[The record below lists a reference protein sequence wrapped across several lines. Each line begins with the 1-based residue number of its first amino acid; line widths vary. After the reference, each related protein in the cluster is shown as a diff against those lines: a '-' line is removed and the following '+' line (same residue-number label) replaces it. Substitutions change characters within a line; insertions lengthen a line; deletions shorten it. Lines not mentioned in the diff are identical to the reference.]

1 MHKFFLIL
9 IIIVFFGCGKD
20 KENKLIIKEQNLE
33 TQMVRAYKEG
43 LDFLDKDDGLSAAKK
58 FNEAELLFPQSEW
71 APKSALMAAYSYYA
85 YDYYG
90 DSIYEL
96 EQFIK
101 KYPKDERISYANFL
115 LAMCYYQS
123 IVDEKKDL
131 EPLLKAR
138 DKFIYVFENYP
149 NTDFAMD
156 AKFKLDLI
164 REILASKEMYL
175 GSYYIQK
182 GKWIAAINRFK
193 TVINDY
199 DTTVYVEEALHRL
212 VELHYKIGLENEAKK
227 YANLLGYNY
236 LSSEWYKSTYKI
248 FNKEYKL
255 AKPEKRKKE
264 SNFLIKKYK
273 SIFTKNEWQGNI

>member
-33 TQMVRAYKEG
+33 TQMISAYKEG
-43 LDFLDKDDGLSAAKK
+43 VDFLDKDDGLSAAKK

-138 DKFIYVFENYP
+138 DKFIYVVENYP

-175 GSYYIQK
+175 GRYYIQK

-193 TVINDY
+193 IVINDY
-199 DTTVYVEEALHRL
+199 DTTIYVEEALHRL

-236 LSSEWYKSTYKI
+236 LSSDWYKSTYKI

-255 AKPEKRKKE
+255 AKPKKRKKE

-273 SIFTKNEWQGNI
+273 SIFTKNE

>member
-9 IIIVFFGCGKD
+9 IIIVFFGCAKD
-20 KENKLIIKEQNLE
+20 KENKLIIQEQNLE
-33 TQMVRAYKEG
+33 TEMISTYKEG

-85 YDYYG
+85 YNYYG

-138 DKFIYVFENYP
+138 DKFIYVVENYP

-199 DTTVYVEEALHRL
+199 ETTIYVEEALHRL

-236 LSSEWYKSTYKI
+236 LSSDWYKSTYKI

-255 AKPEKRKKE
+255 TKPEKRKKE

-273 SIFTKNEWQGNI
+273 SIFTKNE

>member
-43 LDFLDKDDGLSAAKK
+43 LNFLDKNDGLSAAKK

-85 YDYYG
+85 FGYYG
-90 DSIYEL
+90 DSIHEL

-101 KYPKDERISYANFL
+101 KYPKDERMSYANFL

-123 IVDEKKDL
+123 IVDETKDL

-138 DKFIYVFENYP
+138 DKFIYVAENYP

-193 TVINDY
+193 IVINDY
-199 DTTVYVEEALHRL
+199 DTTIYVEEALHRL

-236 LSSEWYKSTYKI
+236 LSSDWYKSTYKI

-255 AKPEKRKKE
+255 AKPKKRKKE

-273 SIFTKNEWQGNI
+273 SIFTKNE

>member
-9 IIIVFFGCGKD
+9 IIIVFFGCAKD
-20 KENKLIIKEQNLE
+20 KENKLIIQEQNLE
-33 TQMVRAYKEG
+33 TQMISAYKEG

-85 YDYYG
+85 YNYYG

-123 IVDEKKDL
+123 IVDETKDL

-138 DKFIYVFENYP
+138 DKFIYVVENYP

-175 GSYYIQK
+175 GRYYIQK

-199 DTTVYVEEALHRL
+199 DTTIYVEEALHRL

-236 LSSEWYKSTYKI
+236 LSSDWYKSTYKI

-273 SIFTKNEWQGNI
+273 SIFTKNE

>member
-9 IIIVFFGCGKD
+9 IIIVFFGCAKD
-20 KENKLIIKEQNLE
+20 KENKLIIQEQNLE
-33 TQMVRAYKEG
+33 TQMISAYKEG

-71 APKSALMAAYSYYA
+71 APKSALMAAYSYYV
-85 YDYYG
+85 YNYYG

-101 KYPKDERISYANFL
+101 KYPKDERMSYANFL

-138 DKFIYVFENYP
+138 DKFIYVVENYP

-199 DTTVYVEEALHRL
+199 ETTIYVEEALHRL

-236 LSSEWYKSTYKI
+236 LSSDWYKSTYKI

-273 SIFTKNEWQGNI
+273 SIFTKNE

>member
-9 IIIVFFGCGKD
+9 IIIVFFGCAKD
-20 KENKLIIKEQNLE
+20 KENKLIIQEQNLE
-33 TQMVRAYKEG
+33 TQMISAYKEG

-85 YDYYG
+85 FGYYG
-90 DSIYEL
+90 DSIHEL

-138 DKFIYVFENYP
+138 DKFIYVVENYP

-193 TVINDY
+193 IVINDY
-199 DTTVYVEEALHRL
+199 DTTIYVEEALHRL

-236 LSSEWYKSTYKI
+236 LSSDWYKSTYKI

-273 SIFTKNEWQGNI
+273 SIFTKNE

>member
-9 IIIVFFGCGKD
+9 IIIVFFGCAKD
-20 KENKLIIKEQNLE
+20 KENKLIIQEQNLE
-33 TQMVRAYKEG
+33 TQMISAYKEG
-43 LDFLDKDDGLSAAKK
+43 LNFLDKNDGLSAAKK

-85 YDYYG
+85 YNYYG

-123 IVDEKKDL
+123 IVDETKDL

-138 DKFIYVFENYP
+138 DKFIYVVENYP

-156 AKFKLDLI
+156 AKFKLGLI

-193 TVINDY
+193 IVINDY
-199 DTTVYVEEALHRL
+199 DTTIYVEEALHRL

-236 LSSEWYKSTYKI
+236 LSSDWYKITYKI

-273 SIFTKNEWQGNI
+273 SIFTKNE

>member
-1 MHKFFLIL
+1 MHKLFLIL
-9 IIIVFFGCGKD
+9 IIIVFFGCAKD
-20 KENKLIIKEQNLE
+20 KENKLIIQEQNLE
-33 TQMVRAYKEG
+33 TQMISAYKEG

-85 YDYYG
+85 YNYYG

-101 KYPKDERISYANFL
+101 KYPKDERMSYANFL

-131 EPLLKAR
+131 EPLLKAK
-138 DKFIYVFENYP
+138 DKFLYVLENYP

-175 GSYYIQK
+175 GNYYIQK
-182 GKWIAAINRFK
+182 EKWIAAINRFK

-199 DTTVYVEEALHRL
+199 ETTIYVEEALHRL

-236 LSSEWYKSTYKI
+236 LSSDWYKSTYKI

-255 AKPEKRKKE
+255 AKPKKRKKE

-273 SIFTKNEWQGNI
+273 SIFTKNE

>member
-9 IIIVFFGCGKD
+9 IIIVFFGCAKD
-20 KENKLIIKEQNLE
+20 KENKLIIQEQSLE
-33 TQMVRAYKEG
+33 TQMISSYKEG
-43 LDFLDKDDGLSAAKK
+43 IDFLDKDDGLSAAKK

-85 YDYYG
+85 YNYYG

-138 DKFIYVFENYP
+138 DKFIYVVENYP

-199 DTTVYVEEALHRL
+199 ETTIYVEEALHRL

-236 LSSEWYKSTYKI
+236 LSSDWYKSTYKI

-255 AKPEKRKKE
+255 AKPKKRKKE

-273 SIFTKNEWQGNI
+273 SIFTKNE

>member
-9 IIIVFFGCGKD
+9 IIIVFFGCTKD

-33 TQMVRAYKEG
+33 TQMISAYKEG

-71 APKSALMAAYSYYA
+71 APKSALMAAYSYYT
-85 YDYYG
+85 YNYYG

-138 DKFIYVFENYP
+138 NKFIYVVENYP

-193 TVINDY
+193 IVINDY
-199 DTTVYVEEALHRL
+199 DTTIYVEEALHRL

-273 SIFTKNEWQGNI
+273 SIFTKNE

>member
-9 IIIVFFGCGKD
+9 IIIVFFGCAKD
-20 KENKLIIKEQNLE
+20 KENKLIIQEQNLE
-33 TQMVRAYKEG
+33 TQMISTYKEG

-85 YDYYG
+85 YNYYG

-123 IVDEKKDL
+123 IVDETKDL

-138 DKFIYVFENYP
+138 DKFIYVVENYP

-175 GSYYIQK
+175 GRYYIQK
-182 GKWIAAINRFK
+182 RKWIAAINRFK
-193 TVINDY
+193 IVINDY
-199 DTTVYVEEALHRL
+199 DTTIYVEEALHRL

-236 LSSEWYKSTYKI
+236 LSSDWYKSTYKI

-273 SIFTKNEWQGNI
+273 SIFTKNE

>member
-43 LDFLDKDDGLSAAKK
+43 LNFLDKEDGLSAAKK

-90 DSIYEL
+90 NSIYEL

-138 DKFIYVFENYP
+138 DKFIYVVENYP

-156 AKFKLDLI
+156 AQFKLDLI

-199 DTTVYVEEALHRL
+199 ETTIYVEEALHRL

-236 LSSEWYKSTYKI
+236 LSSDWYKSTYKI

-255 AKPEKRKKE
+255 AKPKKRKKE

-273 SIFTKNEWQGNI
+273 SIFTKNE

>member
-9 IIIVFFGCGKD
+9 IIIVFFGCAKD
-20 KENKLIIKEQNLE
+20 KENKLIIQEQNLE
-33 TQMVRAYKEG
+33 TQMISAYKEG
-43 LDFLDKDDGLSAAKK
+43 LDFLDKNDGLSAAKK

-85 YDYYG
+85 YNYYG

-101 KYPKDERISYANFL
+101 KYPKNERISYANFL
-115 LAMCYYQS
+115 LAMCYYQN
-123 IVDEKKDL
+123 IVDETKDL

-138 DKFIYVFENYP
+138 DKFIYVVENYP

-193 TVINDY
+193 IVINDY
-199 DTTVYVEEALHRL
+199 DTTIYVEEALHRL

-236 LSSEWYKSTYKI
+236 LSSDWYKSTYKI

-273 SIFTKNEWQGNI
+273 SIFTKNE

>member
-9 IIIVFFGCGKD
+9 IIIVFVACSKD

-33 TQMVRAYKEG
+33 TQMIGAYREG
-43 LDFLDKDDGLSAAKK
+43 LDFLDKEDGISAAKK

-85 YDYYG
+85 YNYYG

-138 DKFIYVFENYP
+138 DKFIYVVENYP

-156 AKFKLDLI
+156 AQFKLDLI

-199 DTTVYVEEALHRL
+199 ETTIYVEEALHRL

-236 LSSEWYKSTYKI
+236 LSSDWYKSTYKI

-255 AKPEKRKKE
+255 AKPKKRKKE

-273 SIFTKNEWQGNI
+273 SIFTKNE

>member
-1 MHKFFLIL
+1 MHKLFLIL
-9 IIIVFFGCGKD
+9 IIIVFFGCAKD
-20 KENKLIIKEQNLE
+20 KENKLIIQEQNLE
-33 TQMVRAYKEG
+33 TEMISAYKEG

-85 YDYYG
+85 YNYYG

-138 DKFIYVFENYP
+138 DKFIYVVENYP

-175 GSYYIQK
+175 GNYYIQRE
-182 GKWIAAINRFK
+182 KWVAAINRFK

-199 DTTVYVEEALHRL
+199 ETTIYVEEALHRL

-236 LSSEWYKSTYKI
+236 LSSDWYKSTYKI

-273 SIFTKNEWQGNI
+273 SIFTKNE

>member
-1 MHKFFLIL
+1 MNKFILIL

-33 TQMVRAYKEG
+33 TQMISSYKEG
-43 LDFLDKDDGLSAAKK
+43 LNFLDKGDGISAAKK

-123 IVDEKKDL
+123 IVDETKDL

-138 DKFIYVFENYP
+138 DKFIYVVENYP

-193 TVINDY
+193 IVINDY
-199 DTTVYVEEALHRL
+199 DTTIYVEEALHRL

-236 LSSEWYKSTYKI
+236 LSSDWYKSTYKI

-273 SIFTKNEWQGNI
+273 SIFTKNE

>member
-1 MHKFFLIL
+1 MHKLFLIL
-9 IIIVFFGCGKD
+9 IIIVFFGCAKD
-20 KENKLIIKEQNLE
+20 KENKLIIQEQNLE
-33 TQMVRAYKEG
+33 TQMISAYKEG

-85 YDYYG
+85 YNYYG

-138 DKFIYVFENYP
+138 DKFIYVVENYP

-193 TVINDY
+193 IVINDY
-199 DTTVYVEEALHRL
+199 DTTIYVEEALHRL

-236 LSSEWYKSTYKI
+236 LSSDWYKSTYKI

-255 AKPEKRKKE
+255 AKPKKRKKE

-273 SIFTKNEWQGNI
+273 SIFTKNE

>member
-20 KENKLIIKEQNLE
+20 KENKLIIQEQNLE
-33 TQMVRAYKEG
+33 TQMISAYKEG

-85 YDYYG
+85 YNYYG

-138 DKFIYVFENYP
+138 DKFIYVVENYP

-193 TVINDY
+193 IVINDY
-199 DTTVYVEEALHRL
+199 DTTIYVEEALHRL

-236 LSSEWYKSTYKI
+236 LSSDWYKSTYKI

-255 AKPEKRKKE
+255 AKPKKRKKE

-273 SIFTKNEWQGNI
+273 SIFTKNE

>member
-9 IIIVFFGCGKD
+9 IIIVFFGCAKD
-20 KENKLIIKEQNLE
+20 KENKLIIQEQNLE
-33 TQMVRAYKEG
+33 TEMISAYKEG
-43 LDFLDKDDGLSAAKK
+43 VDFLDKDDGLSAAKK

-85 YDYYG
+85 YNYYG

-123 IVDEKKDL
+123 IADEKKDL

-138 DKFIYVFENYP
+138 DKFIYVLENYP

-175 GSYYIQK
+175 GNYYIQRE
-182 GKWIAAINRFK
+182 KWIAAINRFK

-199 DTTVYVEEALHRL
+199 ETTIYVEEALHRL

-236 LSSEWYKSTYKI
+236 LSSDWYKSTYKI

-273 SIFTKNEWQGNI
+273 SIFTKNE

>member
-33 TQMVRAYKEG
+33 TEMISAYKEG

-85 YDYYG
+85 YNYYG

-138 DKFIYVFENYP
+138 DKFIYVVENYP

-199 DTTVYVEEALHRL
+199 ETTIYVEEALHRL

-236 LSSEWYKSTYKI
+236 LSSDWYKSTYKI

-273 SIFTKNEWQGNI
+273 SIFTKNE

>member
-33 TQMVRAYKEG
+33 TQMISAYKEG

-85 YDYYG
+85 YNYYG

-123 IVDEKKDL
+123 IVDETKDL

-138 DKFIYVFENYP
+138 DKFIYVVENYP

-193 TVINDY
+193 IVINDY
-199 DTTVYVEEALHRL
+199 DTTIYVEEALHRL

-236 LSSEWYKSTYKI
+236 LSSDWYKSTYKI

-273 SIFTKNEWQGNI
+273 SIFTKNE

>member
-9 IIIVFFGCGKD
+9 IIIVFFGCAKD
-20 KENKLIIKEQNLE
+20 KENKLIIQEQNLE
-33 TQMVRAYKEG
+33 TQMISAYKEG
-43 LDFLDKDDGLSAAKK
+43 LNFLDKDDGLSAAKK

-85 YDYYG
+85 YNYYG

-123 IVDEKKDL
+123 IVDETKDL

-138 DKFIYVFENYP
+138 DKFIYVVENYP

-193 TVINDY
+193 IVINDY
-199 DTTVYVEEALHRL
+199 DTTIYVEEALHRL

-236 LSSEWYKSTYKI
+236 LSSDWYKSTYKI

-273 SIFTKNEWQGNI
+273 SIFTKNE

>member
-1 MHKFFLIL
+1 MHKLFLIL
-9 IIIVFFGCGKD
+9 IIIVFFGCAKD
-20 KENKLIIKEQNLE
+20 KENKLIIQEQNLE
-33 TQMVRAYKEG
+33 TQMISAYKEG

-85 YDYYG
+85 YNYYG

-123 IVDEKKDL
+123 IVDETKDL

-138 DKFIYVFENYP
+138 DKFIYVAENYP

-193 TVINDY
+193 IVINDY
-199 DTTVYVEEALHRL
+199 DTTIYVEEALHRL

-236 LSSEWYKSTYKI
+236 LSSDWYKSTYKI

-273 SIFTKNEWQGNI
+273 SIFTKNE

>member
-9 IIIVFFGCGKD
+9 IIIVFFGCAKD
-20 KENKLIIKEQNLE
+20 KENKLIIQEQNLE
-33 TQMVRAYKEG
+33 TQMISAYKEG

-85 YDYYG
+85 YNYYG

-138 DKFIYVFENYP
+138 DKFIYVVENYP

-175 GSYYIQK
+175 GNYYIQK
-182 GKWIAAINRFK
+182 EKWIAAINRFK

-199 DTTVYVEEALHRL
+199 DTTIYVEEALHRL

-236 LSSEWYKSTYKI
+236 LSSDWYKSTYKI

-255 AKPEKRKKE
+255 AKPKKRKKE

-273 SIFTKNEWQGNI
+273 SIFTKNE

>member
-20 KENKLIIKEQNLE
+20 KENKLIIKEQSLE
-33 TQMVRAYKEG
+33 TQMISAYREG
-43 LDFLDKDDGLSAAKK
+43 LDFLDKEDGLSAAKK

-138 DKFIYVFENYP
+138 DKFLYVLENYP

-193 TVINDY
+193 IVINDY
-199 DTTVYVEEALHRL
+199 DTTIYVEEALHRL

-236 LSSEWYKSTYKI
+236 LSSDWYKSTYKI

-273 SIFTKNEWQGNI
+273 SIFTKNE

>member
-9 IIIVFFGCGKD
+9 ILIIVFFFGCTKN

-33 TQMVRAYKEG
+33 TEMIIAYREG
-43 LDFLDKDDGLSAAKK
+43 LNFLDKDDGLSAAKK

-85 YDYYG
+85 YNYYG

-101 KYPKDERISYANFL
+101 KYPKDKRMSYANFL

-138 DKFIYVFENYP
+138 DKFIYVVENYP

-199 DTTVYVEEALHRL
+199 ETTIYVEEALHRL

-236 LSSEWYKSTYKI
+236 LSSDWYKSTYKI

-273 SIFTKNEWQGNI
+273 SIFTKNE

>member
-1 MHKFFLIL
+1 MRKFFLIL
-9 IIIVFFGCGKD
+9 IIIVFFGCAKD
-20 KENKLIIKEQNLE
+20 KENKLIIQEQNLE
-33 TQMVRAYKEG
+33 TQMISAYKEG

-123 IVDEKKDL
+123 IVDETKDL

-138 DKFIYVFENYP
+138 DKFIYVVENYP

-193 TVINDY
+193 IVINDY
-199 DTTVYVEEALHRL
+199 DTTIYVEEALHRL

-236 LSSEWYKSTYKI
+236 LSSDWYKSTYKI

-273 SIFTKNEWQGNI
+273 SIFTKNE

>member
-33 TQMVRAYKEG
+33 TQMISAYKEG
-43 LDFLDKDDGLSAAKK
+43 VDFLDKDDGLSAAKK

-138 DKFIYVFENYP
+138 DKFIYVVENYP

-193 TVINDY
+193 IVINDY
-199 DTTVYVEEALHRL
+199 DTTIYVEEALHRL

-236 LSSEWYKSTYKI
+236 LSSDWYKSTYKI

-273 SIFTKNEWQGNI
+273 SIFTKNE